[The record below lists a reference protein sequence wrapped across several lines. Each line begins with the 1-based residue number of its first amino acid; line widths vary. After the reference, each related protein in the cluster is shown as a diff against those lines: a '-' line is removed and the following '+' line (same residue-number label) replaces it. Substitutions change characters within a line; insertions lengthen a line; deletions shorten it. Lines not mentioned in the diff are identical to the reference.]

1 MTAAPTRAD
10 LRARAVACLTSQVA
24 AVAGRVHTGRALPI
38 PGDATDGGT
47 PALPALLVYADRL
60 AREAVS
66 ASAYHVTVALTVIV
80 RVEQPTE
87 ATAETELDAIS
98 AAVETALLTDA
109 TLAGQLD
116 SILQAEM
123 VRTVEAGGERIA
135 GQDAHQYALRWTEL
149 V

>member
-1 MTAAPTRAD
+1 MTAAPTRAG
-10 LRARAVACLTSQVA
+10 LRALAAGRLASQVG
-24 AVAGRVHTGRALPI
+24 AVAGRLHAGRALPI

-60 AREAVS
+60 VREAVS
-66 ASAYHVTVALTVIV
+66 ASAYHVTVVLTVIV

-87 ATAETELDAIS
+87 AATEAELDAIS
-98 AAVETALLTDA
+98 TAVETALLTDA

-116 SILQAEM
+116 SVLQAEI